1 MKARKVIAVLLSAVV
16 GGGLVATPTSVGILT
31 FEEKIDIQ
39 SELHEVRSNAIKNF
53 ENKGFP
59 TKKEES
65 WKYTS
70 LNGFCLFDFAG
81 TMRIV

>member
-1 MKARKVIAVLLSAVV
+1 MA
-16 GGGLVATPTSVGILT
+16 

-59 TKKEES
+59 TKKEEA

-70 LNGFCLFDFAG
+70 LNVGISKMSIRYSQRHENAVEFS
-81 TMRIV
+81 RR

>member
-1 MKARKVIAVLLSAVV
+1 LKPETKYWTMELKDKMLASFMA
-16 GGGLVATPTSVGILT
+16 

-39 SELHEVRSNAIKNF
+39 SELHEIRSNAIKNF

-59 TKKEES
+59 TKKEEA

-70 LNGFCLFDFAG
+70 LNAILKNDFSVFRKKIQLNLK
-81 TMRIV
+81 M